1 MNSLPRLIGAIR
13 GQRVPF
19 AAAAWLAAIALG
31 GCAQNDDQARVETS
45 ALPRGM
51 TFAVAPVLNYSGQP
65 DLDPLKLADLLA
77 SELTYVPGAAVLPV
91 SRVAA
96 VLLSQGKSQVE
107 SPEHARALA
116 RQIGADALIVGGVTE
131 YDAYAPT
138 VGLVLQMYLTDSAA
152 AAPLDLG
159 EARFRSSPYVAVGA
173 APAAGPS
180 AQVQGTYNAMHKS
193 VVDRVRA
200 YARER
205 SETDHPD
212 GWRQYTQ
219 VQSLFIRFCWN
230 DALRAMLDQDPWKR
244 DLVAGSADEP
254 ETYHE

>member
-1 MNSLPRLIGAIR
+1 MNSLRRLM
-13 GQRVPF
+13 QPF
-19 AAAAWLAAIALG
+19 CGRRAAAAAWLAAVALC
-31 GCAQNDDQARVETS
+31 GCTQSENKTRVETS

-65 DLDPLKLADLLA
+65 DLDPLRLADLLA

-96 VLLSQGKSQVE
+96 VLLSQGKTQVD

-116 RQIGADALIVGGVTE
+116 RQIGADALIIGGVTE
-131 YDAYAPT
+131 YDAYSPT
-138 VGLVLQMYLTDSAA
+138 VGLVLQMYLTDSAEGA
-152 AAPLDLG
+152 SLNLG
-159 EARFRSSPYVAVGA
+159 EARFRSSPYVAVRA
-173 APAAGPS
+173 TPAAGPS

-193 VVDRVRA
+193 VVDRVQA

-244 DLVAGSADEP
+244 DLVAGSEDVS

>member
-1 MNSLPRLIGAIR
+1 MTSRRRPMHGIPGRRAPI
-13 GQRVPF
+13 
-19 AAAAWLAAIALG
+19 AAWAWLAMVTLC
-31 GCAQNDDQARVETS
+31 GCAQSEKKPRVETS
-45 ALPRGM
+45 ALPRSM

-65 DLDPLKLADLLA
+65 DLDPLRLADLLA
-77 SELTYVPGAAVLPV
+77 SELTYVRGAAVLPV

-96 VLLSQGKSQVE
+96 VLLSQGKTQVE

-116 RQIGADALIVGGVTE
+116 RQIGADAMIVGGVTE

-138 VGLVLQMYLTDSAA
+138 VGLVLQLYLTDAA
-152 AAPLDLG
+152 GSAPLDLG
-159 EARFRSSPYVAVGA
+159 EARFRSSPYVAVRA
-173 APAAGPS
+173 TPKAGPS

-193 VVDRVRA
+193 VVDRVRE

-230 DALRAMLDQDPWKR
+230 DALRAMLDQDSWKR
-244 DLVAGSADEP
+244 DLVAGTADVS

>member
-1 MNSLPRLIGAIR
+1 MTSRRRPMR
-13 GQRVPF
+13 GIHGRRAPI
-19 AAAAWLAAIALG
+19 AAAAWLAVVVLC
-31 GCAQNDDQARVETS
+31 GCAQRENKTRVETS

-65 DLDPLKLADLLA
+65 DLDPLRLADLLA

-96 VLLSQGKSQVE
+96 VLLSQGKTQVE

-138 VGLVLQMYLTDSAA
+138 IGLVLQLYLTDSASG
-152 AAPLDLG
+152 APLDLG
-159 EARFRSSPYVAVGA
+159 EARFRSSPYVAVRA
-173 APAAGPS
+173 TPATGPS

-193 VVDRVRA
+193 VIDRVRA
-200 YARER
+200 YAQER

-230 DALRAMLDQDPWKR
+230 DALRAMLDQDPWKHE
-244 DLVAGSADEP
+244 LVAGSADES